1 MLSIA
6 IPPPT
11 GVTLTPTTSSIM
23 VSWTAPQFITPDSY
37 NVSIICTRFCDNI
50 QISDVQSVPNGG
62 ATNHTIT
69 SVNPGNNCT
78 VKVTAVVGSTSSES
92 AGVTTVTPT
101 EGMYSCY
108 CKIMFIVTA
117 CLLSP

>member
-23 VSWTAPQFITPDSY
+23 VTWTAPQFITPDSY

-50 QISDVQSVPNGG
+50 SDVQSVPNGG

-69 SVNPGNNCT
+69 SVNHGNNCT

-108 CKIMFIVTA
+108 CNIMFIVTA

>member
-11 GVTLTPTTSSIM
+11 GVTLTSTNSSIL
-23 VSWTAPQFITPDSY
+23 VSWTAPQYTPDSY
-37 NVSIICTRFCDNI
+37 NVSIICTRFCDNM

-69 SVNPGNNCT
+69 PVNPGNNCT

-92 AGVTTVTPT
+92 AEVTDITPT

-108 CKIMFIVTA
+108 CNIMFIVTA

>member
-69 SVNPGNNCT
+69 PVNPGNICT
-78 VKVTAVVGSTSSES
+78 VKVTAVVG
-92 AGVTTVTPT
+92 TPAVSQPELHT
-101 EGMYSCY
+101 IY
-108 CKIMFIVTA
+108 
-117 CLLSP
+117 